1 MTVNAG
7 VDLHKTRFTVCMPK
21 NGKQVFERYPATDTG
36 YADFLRNVKRRQGAG
51 KRVRAGV
58 EPTGNTRYF
67 KSVMDGAGVGVHVI
81 NTLKFK
87 AVNEPVK
94 RRTGTAR
101 RPSRSFRKKICCPKR
116 GCVRRRAGSCGGC

>member
-1 MTVNAG
+1 
-7 VDLHKTRFTVCMPK
+7 MPK
-21 NGKQVFERYPATDTG
+21 NGKQVFGRYATTDAG

-51 KRVRAGV
+51 KQVRAGV

-94 RRTGTAR
+94 KTDRHGAAAIAEFPEKDMPPEARLCSETSGQLRRLLKARTAL
-101 RPSRSFRKKICCPKR
+101 
-116 GCVRRRAGSCGGC
+116 VRRRWS